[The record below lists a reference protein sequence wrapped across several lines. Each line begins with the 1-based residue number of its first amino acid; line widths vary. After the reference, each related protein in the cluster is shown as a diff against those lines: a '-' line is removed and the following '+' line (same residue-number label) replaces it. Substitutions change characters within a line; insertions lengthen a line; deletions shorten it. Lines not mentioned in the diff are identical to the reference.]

1 MNQIAEQK
9 QRMHKALEGT
19 CEAFAKEKTAEL
31 DLMMND
37 MEFIYYRRLKN
48 DGNDASKDAGFMAFV
63 NSIDLNDPKVSPYL
77 LIEVID
83 FRLEQSPDLYK
94 GMDYG
99 IRFFSYLR
107 DNIANKEWAG
117 QVADKRMTQM
127 LSNSDVSGL
136 AKTFELYRTISGKS
150 EEFKENEAIYN
161 SLAKLLPGVKATD
174 FEMQDKEGKIV
185 HFLDVVGK
193 GKVTYIDFWATWC
206 GPCCLEIPFVEKKV
220 EKYKDNPNIEFVSIS
235 LDRDKKEWLD
245 KLEKDNSSWQQYII
259 PDNFESEFAKEYNIT
274 SIPRFMLFDKEGK
287 IISIDAPRPSDDEA
301 FEALIAPYVK

>member
-1 MNQIAEQK
+1 
-9 QRMHKALEGT
+9 
-19 CEAFAKEKTAEL
+19 
-31 DLMMND
+31 MMND

-161 SLAKLLPGVKATD
+161 SLAKLLPGVEATD

-274 SIPRFMLFDKEGK
+274 FIPRFMLFDKEGK